1 MIKIAKFGGSSV
13 ASAEQFRKV
22 KAIVEADPDRRFVVV
37 SAAGKRFSGDNKI
50 TDLLL
55 LVNAH
60 IQYHVDCTALLADI
74 EQRFVEIADELGL
87 KWPVHEK
94 FETFARNI
102 KKHSPEYIV
111 ARGEWFTAHLMAEYL
126 GLPFVDAADVV
137 VFHHD
142 GNVDMERTAARLK
155 DVMVRKGCFVLP
167 GFYGATVDGQIKLF
181 QRGGGDITGA
191 ILARCID
198 AGLYENWTDVS
209 GFLSADPRIVDHPRS
224 IRRITFDEMRE
235 LSYMGASVL
244 QEEAIFPVREVN
256 IPIQIKNTNRPQDEG
271 TIIREKARIGEDEH
285 LITGIAGKRD
295 FISVHVKKAHMS
307 GEVGFVRRALRHL
320 GGAHPHGRRLVL
332 RGGERRR
339 RQGLD
344 LLHRDRH
351 PPRARAGRHHDGGQA
366 RAALRRGPQH
376 VQALRHLRQDLRR
389 ARRGGR
395 EHPHDHAE
403 LAGDLHHHGRQQRG
417 LRQCRPGDLR
427 PLRPRR
433 DGHYQLACK
442 GGRANVQRGQS
453 LLHADTVQK

>member
-13 ASAEQFRKV
+13 ASAAQFRKV
-22 KAIVEADPDRRFVVV
+22 KDIVESDPDRRFVVV
-37 SAAGKRFSGDNKI
+37 SAAGKRFSGDNKV

-74 EQRFVEIADELGL
+74 EQRFVDIADELGL

-94 FETFARNI
+94 FELFAKNI

-126 GLPFVDAADVV
+126 QMPFVDAADVV
-137 VFHHD
+137 VFHHN
-142 GNVDMERTAARLK
+142 GEVDMERTAVRLK
-155 DVMVRKGCFVLP
+155 DVMVREGSFVLP

-209 GFLSADPRIVDHPRS
+209 GFLSADPRIVEHPRS

-256 IPIQIKNTNRPQDEG
+256 IPIQIKNTNRPDKTG
-271 TIIREKARIGEDEH
+271 TVIREKAADRELEH
-285 LITGIAGKRD
+285 LITGIAGKKGFCALSFNKRNMPESVG
-295 FISVHVKKAHMS
+295 FCSKILSVFEKYGISVEPGELTQTGRSEAVRYFLTTLTPDGKPLMLLDPRCTMLIEAFTGGYHRKVVGSRVQDEPEKNEYSHLMDCLAYICAKLYNQKNSTIDEWKKKTAGRM
-307 GEVGFVRRALRHL
+307 RRA
-320 GGAHPHGRRLVL
+320 G
-332 RGGERRR
+332 
-339 RQGLD
+339 
-344 LLHRDRH
+344 
-351 PPRARAGRHHDGGQA
+351 
-366 RAALRRGPQH
+366 
-376 VQALRHLRQDLRR
+376 
-389 ARRGGR
+389 
-395 EHPHDHAE
+395 
-403 LAGDLHHHGRQQRG
+403 
-417 LRQCRPGDLR
+417 
-427 PLRPRR
+427 
-433 DGHYQLACK
+433 YM
-442 GGRANVQRGQS
+442 
-453 LLHADTVQK
+453 